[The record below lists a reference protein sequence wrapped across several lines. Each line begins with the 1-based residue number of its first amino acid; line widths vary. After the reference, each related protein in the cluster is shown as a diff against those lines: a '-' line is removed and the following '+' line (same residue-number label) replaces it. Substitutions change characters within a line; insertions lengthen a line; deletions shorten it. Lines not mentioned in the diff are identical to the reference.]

1 MKQKQAWSFHIAA
14 AVLFITG
21 VCSLLVL
28 VLLRSQGAAT
38 TSTLTIISTPPSVDT
53 VKLCATTSASPTS
66 CTHIGT
72 GTGLTLTSGTT
83 SAFQIAGR
91 LSDANGFS
99 DIVIFRG
106 SFYNTSIGFTACD
119 SSLEA
124 VANVANCYYK
134 DATSGCTLVSMSATA
149 GYYDCN
155 LAVDYYTTATSA
167 DAFVSEQGDA
177 TDTWTVRGY
186 AQDTS
191 MLDHTLT
198 ALTEVN
204 SIRAIETNEGNG
216 CSEVSYGSLVNGGS
230 TVDSSQIGTDCVLEN
245 SGNVD
250 TDIAEYGTDMTCSFG
265 TVPIANQRINI
276 TSGSYAAM
284 ALGGTDLTVSSQS
297 INVDLD
303 KRNGALKMTDS
314 VFHAITVPAT
324 GASGTCAG
332 DNTILAI
339 SEL

>member
-1 MKQKQAWSFHIAA
+1 MNKRTMRVSRAA
-14 AVLFITG
+14 PFLFVTG
-21 VCSLLVL
+21 FLLMLMIVII
-28 VLLRSQGAAT
+28 RSQGATT

-53 VKLCATTSASPTS
+53 VKLCATISASPTS

-99 DIVIFRG
+99 DIVVFRG
-106 SFYNTSIGFTACD
+106 SFYNSSIGSAACD
-119 SSLEA
+119 SSGEA
-124 VANVANCYYK
+124 TTNIANCYYG
-134 DATSGCTLVSMSATA
+134 DAISGCTLVSTSTTA

-167 DAFVSEQGDA
+167 DALTREQGDPS
-177 TDTWTVRGY
+177 DTWTVQGY

-191 MLDHTLT
+191 MLDDTLT

-204 SIRAIETNEGNG
+204 SLRAIETNEGNG
-216 CSEVSYGSLVNGGS
+216 CSEVSYGSLANGGS
-230 TVDSSQIGTDCVLEN
+230 TVDSSAVGTDCVLEN

-250 TDIAEYGTDMTCSFG
+250 TDIAEYGTDMVCSFG
-265 TVPIANQRINI
+265 TVPIANQRVNI

-284 ALGGTDLTVSSQS
+284 ALGGMDLSASNQN

-303 KRNGALKMTDS
+303 KRNGASKIADS
-314 VFHAITVPAT
+314 VFHAITVPAS
-324 GASGTCAG
+324 GASGTCTG